1 MIKAGDVVKFKPEW
15 ADAGDETVTFIA
27 VDDESKGRVTVQ
39 AQLGL
44 PINPTQVVSVDWIE
58 CHEPRPQS
66 K

>member
-27 VDDESKGRVTVQ
+27 VGDESKGRVTVQ